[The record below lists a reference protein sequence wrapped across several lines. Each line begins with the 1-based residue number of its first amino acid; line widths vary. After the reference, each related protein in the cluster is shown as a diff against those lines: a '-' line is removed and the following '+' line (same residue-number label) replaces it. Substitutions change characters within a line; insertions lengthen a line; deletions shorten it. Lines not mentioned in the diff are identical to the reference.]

1 MLLQTSHIEFKSNRS
16 YRAPAHIQ
24 LAAKKKCNR
33 DDIFVLGVDKTELA
47 VFWLYNV
54 SYHALSFT
62 RPVEKGRAVVD
73 IDSRCHKNTAELA
86 AERSKDSSENGSE
99 SKPDDWFDQFEIT
112 SSKGVSTTKSKS
124 YQLQLS
130 SSTTLS

>member
-1 MLLQTSHIEFKSNRS
+1 MLFQTSHIEFKSNRS
-16 YRAPAHIQ
+16 YRAPAYIQ
-24 LAAKKKCNR
+24 LTAKKKCNR

-99 SKPDDWFDQFEIT
+99 SNQ
-112 SSKGVSTTKSKS
+112 TTGLINLKSPAPKVQAQPS
-124 YQLQLS
+124 QNHISCSLVLARH
-130 SSTTLS
+130 